1 MVGSCA
7 AMHAAAGAAAVAA
20 GTLQPRPAD
29 SSPPARPP
37 QICGTANIQAM
48 EAAHQAGVPRFAFIS
63 VHDFKLPAGWQA
75 QQFMLRGCARRQTVQ
90 RRCCLPTPAAG
101 FLHGP
106 HPALTCSP
114 SQRAGMPDCSYFQG
128 KRDAERRLA
137 ELYPQ
142 GGVALRPGIISGT
155 RQVVPPAPA
164 CHLQPASTCALPAGW
179 DLPYCEQRRC
189 SLLR

>member
-1 MVGSCA
+1 MQRAPSSPGLPTA
-7 AMHAAAGAAAVAA
+7 ARLPARLRSAARP
-20 GTLQPRPAD
+20 TSRPWRRRTRPAFRALR
-29 SSPPARPP
+29 SSP
-37 QICGTANIQAM
+37 CTT
-48 EAAHQAGVPRFAFIS
+48 S
-63 VHDFKLPAGWQA
+63 SCLPAGRRSS
-75 QQFMLRGCARRQTVQ
+75 LCCAGARAGKPSSAV
-90 RRCCLPTPAAG
+90 CCLPTPAAG